1 MATGDETQAG
11 PRPSLPP
18 RHTPPPGPDNGIG
31 PAGASR
37 PGRDGFGL
45 EDDPGETQRMAPDP
59 TPPGPRTG
67 GPGPGGQTAD
77 PTSVFAAGARPSTP
91 GVPPVRSAGDG
102 SYAGG
107 PPPEDQLNRFGGPGP
122 DPEVPFREPRVG
134 KAQILAPQ
142 ANEWETNLQEVEVV
156 KSNRFG
162 LALLFLLG
170 LLVVAVVALGLA
182 ARSVFNSGDD
192 VATTETIDPETAADG
207 TVTDPETDVDQTP
220 DTTALPDPNQLLI
233 SLTEDPFICD
243 GGVRPFANLSGAAP
257 GEEVSFASPQSSGI
271 LPGTAEADGSLT
283 IRWQCDP
290 EQVGTMWDIV
300 ATGVTSGKSVAFSIT
315 GADATGVTAT
325 IPGPTELTV
334 SLIESP
340 FICNGETRI
349 FGGLTGAESNEEIA
363 FTSPQASGIRNG
375 QADADGS
382 LSIRWQCDAAQAG
395 MTWELTAT
403 GVTSGR
409 SVTFTFS
416 GA

>member
-18 RHTPPPGPDNGIG
+18 RRTAPPGPDNGIG
-31 PAGASR
+31 PAGAAR

-59 TPPGPRTG
+59 TPPGPTE
-67 GPGPGGQTAD
+67 D
-77 PTSVFAAGARPSTP
+77 PTSVFAAGARPSAS
-91 GVPPVRSAGDG
+91 GIPPVRSSGDG

-122 DPEVPFREPRVG
+122 EPEIPFREPRVG

-142 ANEWETNLQEVEVV
+142 ATEWETNLQEVEVV

-192 VATTETIDPETAADG
+192 VATTETGETEAAADD
-207 TVTDPETDVDQTP
+207 TTTDPAAGADQTP
-220 DTTALPDPNQLLI
+220 STAALPDPNQLLI

-243 GGVRPFANLSGAAP
+243 GGVRPFANLAGAAP
-257 GEEVSFASPQSSGI
+257 GEEVSFTSPQSSGI
-271 LPGTAEADGSLT
+271 LPGTAAADGSLT

-290 EQVGTMWDIV
+290 EQIGTTWDIV
-300 ATGVTSGKSVAFSIT
+300 ATGVTSGKSVAFSIM
-315 GADATGVTAT
+315 GADPAGATAT
-325 IPGPTELTV
+325 IPGPSELTV

-349 FGGLTGAESNEEIA
+349 FGGLTGAESNEEVS
-363 FTSPQASGIRNG
+363 FTSPQATGIRNG

-382 LSIRWQCDAAQAG
+382 LSIRWQCDATQAG

-403 GVTSGR
+403 GLTSGR
-409 SVTFTFS
+409 TVTFTFT